1 MVLTQ
6 LKTFVRIV
14 DAGGITRAAEQL
26 GVTQPA
32 VTKQLRALE
41 AELGTDL
48 ILRKGRR
55 LVATPTGELLYH
67 YSQRI
72 LNLVDQA
79 VEAVQEATQPGQG
92 EIRVGAVS
100 TVAVATLPEMLS
112 RFTRA
117 FAGVRVRVQI
127 GEIQEMLDGVLRGDL
142 ALSVVTVP
150 IAHAQVDSIPLFAD
164 PVRLVAAPSRARAI
178 AAPLTLA
185 ALSDLEFISYQT
197 PSRFRS
203 FVDGVLEQHGVI
215 PRVMMEF
222 NSHEVVKGMV
232 KTGLGVA
239 MVPDSVVREDLQKGN
254 LVALE
259 VPDLPPITRT
269 TSLVVAKSP
278 NLSHPLVAMVRL
290 FLEHYGVPRHLWPEW
305 YVEET
310 ASGSGGA
317 ESNYPEG
324 GIEHAHRSHRP

>member
-55 LVATPTGELLYH
+55 LVATPTGELFYH
-67 YSQRI
+67 YSRRI

-79 VEAVQEATQPGQG
+79 VEAVQEASLPGQG

-112 RFTRA
+112 RFTKA
-117 FAGVRVRVQI
+117 FAGVRVRVHI
-127 GEIQEMLDGVLRGDL
+127 GEIQEMIDGVLRGDL
-142 ALSVVTVP
+142 ALSIVTVP
-150 IAHAQVDSIPLFAD
+150 VAHAQVDSIPLFAD
-164 PVRLVAAPSRARAI
+164 PVRLVAAPSRARTI
-178 AAPLTLA
+178 PQPITLA

-239 MVPDSVVREDLQKGN
+239 MVPDSIVRDDLQKGD
-254 LVALE
+254 LVALD
-259 VPDLPPITRT
+259 VPELPPIART
-269 TSLVVAKSP
+269 TSLVMAKSP
-278 NLSHPLVAMVRL
+278 NRAHPLVAMVRL
-290 FLEHYGVPRHLWPEW
+290 FFEHYGVPHHLWPEW
-305 YVEET
+305 YLEAT
-310 ASGSGGA
+310 AYAGDTRDWNHL
-317 ESNYPEG
+317 ER
-324 GIEHAHRSHRP
+324 GIGNAHRTYRS